1 MVRGSF
7 VTRMPAVARIT
18 GKILLS
24 SSEIDRSNGLV
35 VGSWKLLLTHAR
47 DCGRMTGNRKLLA
60 ASQMVCGA
68 QLRRKSDAGVLR
80 GRLHDASDRL
90 GRDS

>member
-1 MVRGSF
+1 
-7 VTRMPAVARIT
+7 MPAVARIT

-24 SSEIDRSNGLV
+24 SSEIDHTNSLV
-35 VGSWKLLLTHAR
+35 IGSWKLLLKHAG

-80 GRLHDASDRL
+80 GRLHDAPDRL